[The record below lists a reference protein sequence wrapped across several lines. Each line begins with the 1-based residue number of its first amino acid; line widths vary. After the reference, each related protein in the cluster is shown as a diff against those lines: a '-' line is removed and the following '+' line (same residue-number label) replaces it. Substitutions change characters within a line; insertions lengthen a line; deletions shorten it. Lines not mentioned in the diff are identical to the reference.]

1 MTSSNL
7 LMPLAAQGEAAL
19 DSHPKETLAKRAA
32 HAAAHALGHAAHAV
46 DHAAHS
52 AAHAVDHAAHSAAHA
67 VDHAAQHVH
76 VAASKVHPHMEHHK
90 VDQSDSQPDD
100 QVQQGQEATQEGANA
115 KGTLGVGQ
123 RAHGT
128 VRV

>member
-19 DSHPKETLAKRAA
+19 DAHPKETLAKRAA

-52 AAHAVDHAAHSAAHA
+52 AAHAVDHAAH
-67 VDHAAQHVH
+67 

-90 VDQSDSQPDD
+90 VDSQPDE

-115 KGTLGVGQ
+115 EGTLGVGQ
-123 RAHGT
+123 RANGT